1 MKKIVLIAAVS
12 ALLAACT
19 APGNRV
25 ALPAAPPAGEPGNI
39 AGMDA
44 SRIKVAFGSPQFVRK
59 EGTAEIW
66 RYDAAS
72 CKAFFFLY
80 PEGASMVVRHV
91 ETVPH
96 SSDAAADSTCLQGLL
111 SRPKAVS

>member
-1 MKKIVLIAAVS
+1 MKKIALIVTVS

-19 APGNRV
+19 APSNRV
-25 ALPAAPPAGEPGNI
+25 ALPAPPPVGEPGNI

-44 SRIKVAFGSPQFVRK
+44 SKIKVAFGSPQFVRK
-59 EGTAEIW
+59 EGAAEIW

-80 PEGASMVVRHV
+80 PEGESMVVRHV

-96 SSDAAADSTCLQGLL
+96 SADAAADSNCLSGLL